1 MTKTEAISFFG
12 SQRALSKAL
21 GCHEQSI
28 QKWPDDVPPRWMTA
42 IKNAMVMEA
51 SRLESRAREL
61 RNAAG
66 VQ

>member
-21 GCHEQSI
+21 GIHEQSI
-28 QKWPDDVPPRWMTA
+28 QKWPDDVPPRWITA

-51 SRLESRAREL
+51 SRLETKAKDLRA
-61 RNAAG
+61 AAG
-66 VQ
+66 V